1 MAESALRQALLISA
15 GNPIVLFQPPIA
27 LPIMVV
33 AIVIFFWP
41 TISGFIRKRRI
52 KVGPG

>member
-1 MAESALRQALLISA
+1 MAESAMRQALIMSQGSPL
-15 GNPIVLFQPPIA
+15 VFFRLPIA
-27 LPIMVV
+27 LPVMTAALI
-33 AIVIFFWP
+33 IFFWP